1 MRLILDS
8 FYVFKWQWMKDDRT
22 RRILIYFTS
31 AEMNF
36 SKL

>member
-8 FYVFKWQWMKDDRT
+8 LYVFKRQWMKGDRT

-36 SKL
+36 GKL